1 MAEPTPQAVPPVSPD
16 PAPSGAATEL
26 VPDPAPA
33 AEVVLTPA
41 PEVAPDAV
49 VELTRFC
56 PECGAPLVWMAD
68 RQTLGCA
75 YCGTLLP
82 TGPARPNGSVG
93 PAGSVGP
100 TGAAGPAGPA
110 SDPTRARAHL
120 EHDLAQ
126 ALQNPPGGRD
136 WGEGHRE
143 VRCGS
148 CGAISI
154 FVDGRVAQACDFCGS
169 PKILAHESHGDAITP
184 QSLLP
189 FRITDG
195 AVRDAFRGWIGKR
208 WFAPDA
214 LKGSATLDRLHGI
227 YLPYWT
233 FDARVSARWTAE
245 SGRMVARQARR
256 RDADGNWQLV
266 TEQTVVWTP
275 VAGAFEHFFDDE
287 LVPGTE
293 GVHRTLLKRIEPF
306 PTTTEHLR
314 AYSPDFVRGWTVERY
329 QIDLRQAQAINQSD
343 MQDKVRGLA
352 AAKVGSPLQ
361 RNLQVDARY
370 SGRTFK
376 HVLMPVWL
384 VSYRYH
390 GKAYQLTANG
400 WTGAMAGERPYSWI
414 KIALAVLVA
423 LVVLAIGAAFQR

>member
-1 MAEPTPQAVPPVSPD
+1 MAESNQHASRPASAAPTASPPP
-16 PAPSGAATEL
+16 GAA
-26 VPDPAPA
+26 PDI
-33 AEVVLTPA
+33 VLDA
-41 PEVAPDAV
+41 APDVEPDQV
-49 VELTRFC
+49 VELTKFC

-82 TGPARPNGSVG
+82 TATTATPATT
-93 PAGSVGP
+93 AGP
-100 TGAAGPAGPA
+100 TAAH
-110 SDPTRARAHL
+110 AHL
-120 EHDLAQ
+120 EHDLVE

-136 WGEGHRE
+136 WGEDRRE
-143 VRCGS
+143 VQCGS

-184 QSLLP
+184 QSVLP
-189 FRITDG
+189 FKVTDI

-208 WFAPDA
+208 WFAPNA
-214 LKGSATLDRLHGI
+214 LKNSATLDRLHGI

-245 SGRMVARQARR
+245 SGRMVSRQVQRR
-256 RDADGNWQLV
+256 GADGNVQWV
-266 TEQTVVWTP
+266 TEQTVIWTP
-275 VAGAFEHFFDDE
+275 VAGAFDHFFDDE

-293 GVHRTLLKRIEPF
+293 GIHRNLLKRIEPF
-306 PTTTEHLR
+306 PTTTDQLR
-314 AYSPDFVRGWTVERY
+314 LYSADFVRGWTVERY
-329 QIDLRQAQAINQSD
+329 QIDLREAQAINYGD
-343 MQDKVRGLA
+343 MENKVRMLA
-352 AAKVGSPLQ
+352 AQQIGNPLQ
-361 RNLQVDARY
+361 RNLQVVAQY

-390 GKAYQLTANG
+390 GKAFQLAANG
-400 WTGAMAGERPYSWI
+400 WTGAMAGERPYSWV
-414 KIALAVLVA
+414 KIALAVLVG
-423 LVVLAIGAAFQR
+423 LILLGIGAALNR